1 MYYIMEWKLT
11 FNKRVVV
18 KQIEDDLVLALS
30 EFWNEELLSKIV
42 DIIKSLGK
50 PFKGCYIR

>member
-1 MYYIMEWKLT
+1 M
-11 FNKRVVV
+11 

-42 DIIKSLGK
+42 DIIKSFGK